1 MKVSPGLLAIVYLAM
16 GALFVNLA
24 IKWAD
29 DTVWNAA
36 TIALAL
42 IATLDFGVGIRFTR
56 IHFKTKHNKSKKK

>member
-1 MKVSPGLLAIVYLAM
+1 MKISPGLLAIVYLAM

-29 DTVWNAA
+29 DTILNPS

-42 IATLDFGVGIRFTR
+42 IATLDFAVGIRFTR
-56 IHFKTKHNKSKKK
+56 IHFKTKRNKDEKK